1 MWSLGPRWSSARGT
15 PARRCGDVFGFNVIA
30 FNAAIPPT
38 GPALEKLS
46 ADIGGHFALP
56 RNGVVSHQNRSR
68 RVRKH
73 GAA

>member
-1 MWSLGPRWSSARGT
+1 
-15 PARRCGDVFGFNVIA
+15 VIA

-56 RNGVVSHQNRSR
+56 RDGVVSHHTEAAVST
-68 RVRKH
+68 H

>member
-1 MWSLGPRWSSARGT
+1 VPHVVSACDGAA
-15 PARRCGDVFGFNVIA
+15 PAERRRGDVFGFNVIA

-56 RNGVVSHQNRSR
+56 RDGVVSHHTEAAVST
-68 RVRKH
+68 H